1 MTGDAVHAPCRY
13 GLKLEVTMKKL
24 NGVHLAHN
32 KGTEHSACV
41 QLPLPARVRI
51 PVLMNMGAPCTLLV
65 KVGDTVQVGQKIGD
79 TEAPFSVPV
88 HASVSGTVTA
98 ITEVLSANGST
109 CKAVEIE
116 PDGKQTVSPE
126 VKPPVFSDRAG
137 FVKAIRESGAVGLGG
152 AGFPTHIKLNPKTPI
167 DTLVIN
173 GAECEPYITA
183 DYRQMVEAPEEIIN
197 GIKMIMEQLQIPK
210 AKIGIENNKPQAV
223 KVLVE
228 LADKYPEIEI
238 APLPTTYPQGA
249 EKVMIYN
256 TTGRIVK
263 EGQLP
268 SDTGVIVLNVSTVAF
283 LWRYAQTGMPLVER
297 RLTVDGDT
305 VKKPCNLIVPIG
317 TLVSDVLAYAQCD
330 MDKVRALIGGGPM
343 MGMCLYTAETPIGK
357 PNNAILALEH
367 YQENP
372 ETACIRC
379 GRCIKACPMRL
390 MPTELEKAYHAR
402 DVEALQKL
410 KLSLCMNCGS
420 CTYVCPAGRHL
431 AETHQLAKALL
442 PRRK

>member
-1 MTGDAVHAPCRY
+1 
-13 GLKLEVTMKKL
+13 MKRL

-32 KGTEHSACV
+32 KGTEHIACV
-41 QLPLPARVRI
+41 HLPLPAKVRI
-51 PVLMNMGAPCTLLV
+51 PMLMNMGAPCTPLV
-65 KVGDTVQVGQKIGD
+65 KVGDLVQVGQKIGD

-98 ITEVLSANGST
+98 ITEILSANGST

-126 VKPPVFSDRAG
+126 VKPPAFSDRTG

-173 GAECEPYITA
+173 GAECEPYITS
-183 DYRQMVEAPEEIIN
+183 DYRQMVEGPEEIIN
-197 GIKMIMEQLQIPK
+197 GIKLIMEQLQIPR

-228 LADKYPEIEI
+228 LADKYPEIKI

-317 TLVSDVLAYAQCD
+317 TSVADVLAYAQCD
-330 MDKVRALIGGGPM
+330 MDKVRMLIGGGPM
-343 MGMCLYTAETPIGK
+343 MGMCLYTADTPIGK

-379 GRCIKACPMRL
+379 GRCMHACPMRL
-390 MPTELEKAYHAR
+390 MPTELEKAYRTR
-402 DVEALQKL
+402 DVAALQKL

-431 AETHQLAKALL
+431 AETNQLAKALL
-442 PRRK
+442 PRKK